1 MIPGAHFM
9 KIGLTTLHNY
19 NYGSILQCF
28 ATQEYLKKKECDC
41 NVIEVLGSSGI
52 LRKIRSVFRLILLM
66 LRYPRNAK
74 DIYKVL
80 SAQSVKALTISKES
94 VNSMSLFLSKHLN
107 IKKIPKSELSKVDF
121 TSNFDLFFS
130 GSDQVWNG
138 SQVTNFN
145 LYFLSFCPK
154 EKRIAWSPSFGGKE
168 ISDYNKKRY
177 KKFISEFAKV
187 SCREESAVKIIKEL
201 CDVDAVQLFDPVVL
215 LSAEEWRTFYTKEN
229 INEKARDYIFVLFLN
244 APKNEIVEKINAI
257 ADRNKYEIIS
267 FSYHYK
273 VYERIE
279 NLTRVNGSPQDFLRL
294 IDNAKMVLT
303 DSFHVSL
310 FSAIL
315 HTNFYTFDRNYTGGQ
330 NQSARLVSF
339 FNLIN
344 DLSRYNPKKFDEQPN
359 FGYIDTV
366 FEKERNKFAEYF
378 DSVKKY
384 VRTLSKGKF
393 VLFDE
398 KKNCS
403 GCGACVDACPVHAIA
418 MENDEDGI
426 YPRIDSSKCIK
437 CKRCQ
442 SVCGQKDSTL
452 ADKNVAQAFV
462 GISTSH
468 DAAPESA
475 SGGIFYEIAKKVI
488 NENGFVYGAALVHD
502 GNRFLCRHIG
512 VDNLIDLSMLKNSKY
527 VQSSSA
533 GIFSDVKKQLD
544 AGKCVLFSGTSCQVA
559 SLYSFLGPKQY
570 ENLLTID
577 LICHGVPSQKIFDD
591 YISYL
596 GSLHHGKITH
606 FSFRSKDS
614 SFGMSVPY
622 VMSFTVENESGMSTV
637 RHVKLRDSAYYRM
650 FMACG
655 GYRESCYHCKY
666 AGLHKP
672 ADITLGDYYIK
683 DSSKEIHSLGLD
695 EKLFYS
701 CVIVRS
707 ENGRK
712 WIRNE
717 SILLHEIPISVAM
730 KDHSALQQPSK
741 KTTAGEKLYA
751 MYKKSGFRKVQK
763 KIQKKNKIVDIVK
776 FLTKA

>member
-1 MIPGAHFM
+1 M
-9 KIGLTTLHNY
+9 KIGLVTLHNY
-19 NYGSILQCF
+19 NYGSVFQCL
-28 ATQEYLKKKECDC
+28 ATQEYLKKKDC
-41 NVIEVLGSSGI
+41 ICEVIETEPSSNLLKKLGF
-52 LRKIRSVFRLILLM
+52 LCRMVWLI

-74 DIYKVL
+74 EIHKVL
-80 SAQSVKALTISKES
+80 KSQRAGNFTINSES
-94 VNSMSLFLSKHLN
+94 LASLNKFISKHLN
-107 IKKIPKSELSKVDF
+107 IKKVSREVLYSSDF
-121 TSNFDLFFS
+121 VKDFDLFFS

-138 SQVTNFN
+138 AQVNCSDLF
-145 LYFLSFCPK
+145 FLRFSPK
-154 EKRIAWSPSFGGKE
+154 EKRIAWSPSLGGASISKYNE
-168 ISDYNKKRY
+168 NKYRKYISD
-177 KKFISEFAKV
+177 FAKV
-187 SCREESAVKIIKEL
+187 SCREKFAADVIKKL
-201 CDVDAVQLFDPVVL
+201 CSIEVFQLFDPVVL
-215 LSAEEWRTFYTKEN
+215 LSAEEWRSFYKKEAVH
-229 INEKARDYIFVLFLN
+229 EKLNDYLFVLFLN
-244 APKNEIVEKINAI
+244 KPSNEIVERINDI
-257 ADRNKYEIIS
+257 SKSKNYEIVS
-267 FSYHYK
+267 FSYHYEAYGK
-273 VYERIE
+273 LK
-279 NLTRVNGSPQDFLRL
+279 NLKCINGSPERFLWL
-294 IDNAKMVLT
+294 IDNAQMVLT

-330 NQSARLVSF
+330 NQSARLYSF
-339 FNLIN
+339 FSLIN
-344 DLSRYNPKKFDEQPN
+344 ESSRYNSKIFESEPDFEYIDKVFCHEKRKFDE
-359 FGYIDTV
+359 
-366 FEKERNKFAEYF
+366 YF
-378 DSVKKY
+378 DLVRKY
-384 VRTLSKGKF
+384 GEKRGSKE
-393 VLFDE
+393 VILFDE
-398 KKNCS
+398 KKNCT
-403 GCGACVDACPVHAIA
+403 GCGACADACPVHAISMVSEQDA
-418 MENDEDGI
+418 L
-426 YPRIDSSKCIK
+426 YPKINPSKCIK
-437 CKRCQ
+437 CKKCL
-442 SVCGQKDSTL
+442 SVCGQKNIPLND
-452 ADKNVAQAFV
+452 NEFV
-462 GISTSH
+462 QTFIGKSK
-468 DAAPESA
+468 DRDVEGESA
-475 SGGIFYEIAKKVI
+475 SGGIFYEIAKQI
-488 NENGFVYGAALVHD
+488 IAMHGIVYGAALIYDD
-502 GNRFLCRHIG
+502 GRVVCRHIG
-512 VDNLIDLSMLKNSKY
+512 VDNLKDLFKLRNSKY
-527 VQSSSA
+527 VQSSSL
-533 GIFSDVKKQLD
+533 GIFSDVKKQLIS
-544 AGKCVLFSGTSCQVA
+544 GKMVLFSGTSCQVA
-559 SLYSFLGPKQY
+559 SLYSFLGSKQY

-622 VMSFTVENESGMSTV
+622 VMSFTVENESGMPSV

-717 SILLHEIPISVAM
+717 SIILHEIPISVAM

>member
-1 MIPGAHFM
+1 M
-9 KIGLTTLHNY
+9 KIALLTLHNY

-28 ATQEYLKKKECDC
+28 ATQYYLRRNGCGCDI
-41 NVIEVLGSSGI
+41 IETLGTSGI
-52 LRKIRSVFRLILLM
+52 LAKIRSFFRLILLM

-74 DIYKVL
+74 DIYKML
-80 SAQSVKALTISKES
+80 RAQSAKGLTISKES
-94 VNSMSLFLSKHLN
+94 VDSMSLFLSEHLN
-107 IKKIPKSELSKVDF
+107 IKKISKSDLSKYSF
-121 TSNFDLFFS
+121 TSKYNLFFS

-138 SQVTNFN
+138 SQVKNFN
-145 LYFLSFCPK
+145 LFFLRFCPK
-154 EKRIAWSPSFGGKE
+154 EKRVAWSPSFGGKE

-187 SCREESAVKIIKEL
+187 SCREESAVKIIKDL
-201 CDVDAVQLFDPVVL
+201 CDIDAEQLFDPVVL
-215 LSAEEWRTFYTKEN
+215 LSAEEWRAFYAKEN
-229 INEKARDYIFVLFLN
+229 ACENTKDYIFVLFLN
-244 APKNEIVEKINAI
+244 EPKKEIVEKINAI
-257 ADRNKYEIIS
+257 ANQKKCVVIS

-273 VYERIE
+273 VYEKIE
-279 NLTRVNGSPQDFLRL
+279 NLMCENGSPQKFLRL
-294 IDNAKMVLT
+294 IDNAQMVLT

-344 DLSRYNPKKFDEQPN
+344 ELSRYNSVNFDEQPN
-359 FGYIDTV
+359 FEYIDKV
-366 FEKERNKFAEYF
+366 FEKERDKFAEYF

-384 VRTLSKGKF
+384 ARTLSKDNV

-462 GISTSH
+462 GISTSQ
-468 DAAPESA
+468 DVASESA

-527 VQSSSA
+527 VQSTSA

-544 AGKCVLFSGTSCQVA
+544 AGKCVLFSGTSCQVS
-559 SLYSFLGPKQY
+559 SLYSFLGHKQY

-577 LICHGVPSQKIFDD
+577 LICHGVPSQKLFDD

-596 GSLHHGKITH
+596 GSLYHGKVTS

-614 SFGMSVPY
+614 SFGTSVPY
-622 VMSFTVENESGMSTV
+622 VMSLTVEEESGKISV
-637 RHVKLRDSAYYRM
+637 HHIKLRDSAYYRM

-655 GYRESCYHCKY
+655 GYRESCYHCKF
-666 AGLHKP
+666 AGLHKL

-683 DSSKEIHSLGLD
+683 ESSEEIRSLGLN

-707 ENGRK
+707 ENGRN
-712 WIRNE
+712 WINNE
-717 SILLHEIPISVAM
+717 AISLHEIPVCVAV
-730 KDHSALQQPSK
+730 KDHLALQYPSR
-741 KTTAGEKLYA
+741 KTAVGGKLYA

-763 KIQKKNKIVDIVK
+763 YIDRKNKVIDILK
-776 FLTKA
+776 KIKK

>member
-1 MIPGAHFM
+1 M

-19 NYGSILQCF
+19 NYGSVLQCL
-28 ATQEYLKKKECDC
+28 ATQEFLKKNECDC
-41 NVIEVLGSSGI
+41 NIIEVPGSSGI
-52 LRKIRSVFRLILLM
+52 LGKIRSVFRLILLM

-74 DIYKVL
+74 DIYKML
-80 SAQSVKALTISKES
+80 KAQSAKGLTISKES
-94 VNSMSLFLSKHLN
+94 VDSMSLFLSKYLN
-107 IKKIPKSELSKVDF
+107 IKKISKSDLSNFDF
-121 TSNFDLFFS
+121 IRKFDLFFS

-145 LYFLSFCPK
+145 LYFLRFCSK

-187 SCREESAVKIIKEL
+187 SCREKSAVKIIKEL
-201 CDVDAVQLFDPVVL
+201 CDIDAVQLFDPVVL
-215 LSAEEWRTFYTKEN
+215 LSAEEWRAFYAKEN
-229 INEKARDYIFVLFLN
+229 ACENTKDYIFVLFLN
-244 APKNEIVEKINAI
+244 EPKKEVVEKINAI
-257 ADRNKYEIIS
+257 ANQKKCVVIS

-273 VYERIE
+273 VYEKLE
-279 NLTRVNGSPQDFLRL
+279 NLTCENGSPQKFLRL
-294 IDNAKMVLT
+294 IDNAQMVLT

-339 FNLIN
+339 FNLVN
-344 DLSRYNPKKFDEQPN
+344 ELSRYNPENFDECPN
-359 FGYIDTV
+359 YEYIDKV
-366 FEKERNKFAEYF
+366 FESERNKFVAYF
-378 DSVKKY
+378 DSVQKY
-384 VRTLSKGKF
+384 AKLLSKDNV

-403 GCGACVDACPVHAIA
+403 GCGACADACPVHAIA
-418 MENDEDGI
+418 MEYDVDGV

-437 CKRCQ
+437 CKRCL
-442 SVCGQKDSTL
+442 SVCGQKGSTL
-452 ADKNVAQAFV
+452 NDPSAVQTFI
-462 GISTSH
+462 GTSTAHNEAS
-468 DAAPESA
+468 ESA
-475 SGGIFYEIAKKVI
+475 SGGIFYEIAKNVI
-488 NENGFVYGAALVHD
+488 NENGIVYGAALIHE
-502 GNRFLCRHIG
+502 GNRFLCRHVG
-512 VDNLIDLSMLKNSKY
+512 VDNFADLSKLRNSKY
-527 VQSSSA
+527 VQSSSEC
-533 GIFSDVKKQLD
+533 IFSDVKKRLD
-544 AGKCVLFSGTSCQVA
+544 AGKPVLFSGTSCQVA
-559 SLYSFLGPKQY
+559 SLYRFLGHKQY
-570 ENLLTID
+570 KNLLTID
-577 LICHGVPSQKIFDD
+577 LICHGVPSQKLFDD

-596 GSLHHGKITH
+596 GSLYHGKITS

-614 SFGMSVPY
+614 SFGKAVPY
-622 VMSFTVENESGMSTV
+622 VMSFFVEDESGNSSV
-637 RHVKLRDSAYYRM
+637 HHIKLRGSAYYRM

-666 AGLHKP
+666 AGLHKL

-683 DSSKEIHSLGLD
+683 ESSEEIRSLELN
-695 EKLFYS
+695 EQLFYS
-701 CVIVRS
+701 CVVVRS

-717 SILLHEIPISVAM
+717 SISLHEIPTAVAV

-741 KTTAGEKLYA
+741 KTAMGEKLFS

-763 KIQKKNKIVDIVK
+763 YIDRKNKFVDVLK
-776 FLTKA
+776 RLAKRN